1 MSKYLDVDKAKTVRK
16 IILWGKVDTQA
27 VITGK
32 QAAERFS
39 SWNKIGYTP
48 YEVAKVAN
56 GDLEITD
63 SVFEALIKDANAYAQ
78 LETKGDTV

>member
-63 SVFEALIKDANAYAQ
+63 SVLK
-78 LETKGDTV
+78 L

>member
-16 IILWGKVDTQA
+16 IILWGKVDTQE

-78 LETKGDTV
+78 LETEGDAV